1 MDHNNST
8 MIVNSLLILRTK
20 QTTPEAYTSL
30 RKKGKNKTKRWFSYG
45 IQRGLKIT
53 NTYMYIKKNG
63 DTKFCIYTHLVN
75 SKFTTWQKP
84 KVFLFRTAVNNLQ
97 SLLIVTK
104 RIPLYVQTFLK
115 NRHDNW
121 WIPTIGY
128 KYMYTNIQLKNT
140 MKQLE

>member
-1 MDHNNST
+1 MT
-8 MIVNSLLILRTK
+8 
-20 QTTPEAYTSL
+20 
-30 RKKGKNKTKRWFSYG
+30 SYG

-53 NTYMYIKKNG
+53 DTCIKKNE

-97 SLLIVTK
+97 SLQIVTK

-115 NRHDNW
+115 K
-121 WIPTIGY
+121 IGKIIDEY
-128 KYMYTNIQLKNT
+128 QLLVTSTCIQVYN
-140 MKQLE
+140 